1 MNKEQWSKIQWDKG
15 CIYLIH
21 FDEKFGHS
29 QHYLGYASDFEKR
42 MERHRKGRGSNLIK
56 KIQEA
61 GIGWRV
67 VRKWENVGPQAEA
80 ELKRYHN
87 NRALCPICQGQL
99 AYEKAERMRNQ
110 RKKSKEQ
117 LRSPKQRLEDLNANN

>member
-1 MNKEQWSKIQWDKG
+1 MNKEQWNKIDWQAG

-29 QHYLGYASDFEKR
+29 QHYMGYASDFEKR
-42 MERHRKGRGSNLIK
+42 MERHRKGRGSVLLK

-61 GIGWRV
+61 GIGWQV

-87 NRALCPICQGQL
+87 NRRLCPIC
-99 AYEKAERMRNQ
+99 EKQFAFERAEKMRNQ
-110 RKKSKEQ
+110 RKKSAEQ
-117 LRSPKQRLEDLNANN
+117 LKTPKKRFLNE

>member
-1 MNKEQWSKIQWDKG
+1 MKKGHRLTQEQYDHG
-15 CIYLIH
+15 TIYLIH

-29 QHYLGYASDFEKR
+29 RHYLGWASDFEKR

-61 GIGWRV
+61 GIDWQV

-80 ELKRYHN
+80 ELKRYKN
-87 NRALCPICQGQL
+87 NRRLCPLCAGQL
-99 AYEKAERMRNQ
+99 AFERAEHMRNQ
-110 RKKSKEQ
+110 RKKAKEQ
-117 LRSPKQRLEDLNANN
+117 LKPPKERMKDLE